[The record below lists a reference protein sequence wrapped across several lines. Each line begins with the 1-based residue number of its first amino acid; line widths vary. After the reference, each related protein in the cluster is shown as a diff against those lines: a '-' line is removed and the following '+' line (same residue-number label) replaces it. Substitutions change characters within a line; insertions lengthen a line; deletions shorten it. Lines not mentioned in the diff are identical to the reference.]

1 MFQINY
7 KECKFHKNNL
17 LLIILS
23 CFRLTIRNVNY
34 RFAIATIVSREGF
47 RLTIRNVNYDKA
59 RIISKTKTGFRL
71 TIRNVNYGEYHN
83 ITVKGF
89 VLD

>member
-1 MFQINY
+1 MLKICIDQKLKEEFQINY
-7 KECKFHKNNL
+7 KECK
-17 LLIILS
+17 LIFKSAASWIYIS
-23 CFRLTIRNVNY
+23 
-34 RFAIATIVSREGF
+34 F

>member
-1 MFQINY
+1 MERQSRAIS
-7 KECKFHKNNL
+7 EG
-17 LLIILS
+17 
-23 CFRLTIRNVNY
+23 FRLTIRNVNWQIEMDKMK
-34 RFAIATIVSREGF
+34 AEMGF